1 MDQPYTFKMPPE
13 EFVFYSFEKISHELN
28 LKRTFNSSTFGNM
41 SELEWLCRTYFHQ
54 HEVREPQHVEWKRFG
69 ITPDK
74 LLSIYKWIDDPE
86 ESFHVF
92 IYFRDYPQSVVD
104 DIYMSST
111 IDAISIFSNKCCEW
125 AARIY
130 NSHKSLQH
138 RMTIDGDCFPDLE
151 AIGGAKPKDELI
163 GNMPKYPIGMFRYQ
177 MMAHRLYGR
186 QIFYLYDKIL
196 VNHLKQLYP
205 KTPAHFQDDTI
216 LYAVFYLRS
225 NMKQF
230 MVKYMMPPFD
240 DSKKKQLESV
250 INCQSTIKE
259 AKISLTRQEN
269 RRLFLNKEPV
279 IKTIFG
285 LCAYFA
291 IDDFTLA
298 ERSYINTLCADMRE
312 YLIKNYGEHAID
324 ILEKCIEEFK
334 EKERIRIEEEQA
346 NAAALKTRQAERNIK
361 DDRDLRIERLKEV
374 KEQLKADPNIAF
386 KGDSPTEWFY
396 IYYMMVYYG
405 IYEEHDYKQFRKD
418 LKEIG
423 IDADKWRACVFSDN
437 YKRVIEK
444 DESGQRP
451 PICMFKKGTRKATID
466 NCTKISETA
475 RSILFRK
482 D

>member
-92 IYFRDYPQSVVD
+92 IYFRDHPESVID

-138 RMTIDGDCFPDLE
+138 RMTIDGECFPDLE

-196 VNHLKQLYP
+196 VKHLKDLFP
-205 KTPAHFQDDTI
+205 KTPTHFQDDTI
-216 LYAVFYLRS
+216 LYAIFYLRS

-230 MVKYMMPPFD
+230 MVKSMMPPFD

-259 AKISLTRQEN
+259 TKISLTRQEN

-346 NAAALKTRQAERNIK
+346 KEQEKKRQVEMASTTKSIHN
-361 DDRDLRIERLKEV
+361 DHDLRVKRLGEV
-374 KEQLKADPNIAF
+374 CTELKANPDILFTGSTVQLFWIYRRMA
-386 KGDSPTEWFY
+386 DSK
-396 IYYMMVYYG
+396 VYEHPAYQQFFDEL
-405 IYEEHDYKQFRKD
+405 EEA
-418 LKEIG
+418 G
-423 IDADKWRACVFSDN
+423 IDISKIKKSVFTKYDDK
-437 YKRVIEK
+437 VIGDFLTEGWTPA
-444 DESGQRP
+444 E
-451 PICMFKKGTRKATID
+451 GTEQSTID
-466 NCTKISETA
+466 RGIKIAEA
-475 RSILFRK
+475 AGKILFR
-482 D
+482 